1 MSMNRFFGFFLTA
14 AVTAAGLQSCTQ
26 DDIVDSNVAAA
37 ENDASIKQYISQNS
51 GTTTAPL
58 TYTTNGTGMYYAIT
72 KANPTGKRPSTGEEV
87 TFAYTL
93 YDLQNRALDSSK
105 TGNLPFFT
113 FGLNSL
119 LSGLQEGIASLREGE
134 KARLLIPSYL
144 AYGSQAQTTFTLPA
158 NSPIRFDVELVS
170 SRTEEQQIANY
181 ISSTALASSLSLTAP
196 PTNIQ
201 QSTSGLRL
209 IKTVTNPSG
218 ATISSGQSVTLNYT
232 GQTLRAVTPFDKSTD
247 GTFSFFLGR
256 NQLIPGFEE
265 GVLQLRVGE
274 KATLVFPSSIGYGT
288 NGARNSNGVYV
299 ILPYA
304 PLRFDI
310 AVINAK

>member
-1 MSMNRFFGFFLTA
+1 MNRFFVFSLTA
-14 AVTAAGLQSCTQ
+14 AVLAAGLQACIQS
-26 DDIVDSNVAAA
+26 DVVDSNAAAA
-37 ENDASIKQYISQNS
+37 ENDASIKQYISQNP

-58 TYTTNGTGMYYAIT
+58 NYTTNGTGMYYAIT
-72 KANPTGKRPSTGEEV
+72 KSVPTAKKASTGDEV
-87 TFAYTL
+87 TFSYTL
-93 YDLQNRALDSSK
+93 YTLQNQALDSSK
-105 TGNLPFFT
+105 AGSLPFFT

-119 LSGLQEGIASLREGE
+119 LPGLQEGLSLLREGE

-144 AYGSQAQTTFTLPA
+144 AYGSQAQTTFNLPA
-158 NSPIRFDVELVS
+158 NSPIRIDIELLRA
-170 SRTEEQQIANY
+170 RTEEEQITEY
-181 ISSTALASSLSLTAP
+181 LSSTALASSLSLTAP

-201 QSTSGLRL
+201 KSTSGLRL
-209 IKTVTNPSG
+209 IKTITKPTG
-218 ATISSGQSVTLNYT
+218 ATISPGQSVTVNYA
-232 GQTLRAVTPFDKSTD
+232 GQTLRSTTPFDKNTD
-247 GTFSFFLGR
+247 GTFSFALGR

-265 GVLQLRVGE
+265 GVLQLRIGE

-310 AVINAK
+310 EVLNAK